1 MNENAADA
9 RSRRTALALAA
20 ALTVTVFT
28 SVAAVAGFSRG
39 AAPSTPPSP
48 VVATAV
54 KQAPV
59 LAPAH
64 VEEDD

>member
-9 RSRRTALALAA
+9 KSRRTALALAA

-28 SVAAVAGFSRG
+28 AVAAVAGFSRS
-39 AAPSTPPSP
+39 APPSTPSSP
-48 VVATAV
+48 VVAAAV
-54 KQAPV
+54 KQAP
-59 LAPAH
+59 APAY